1 MERSFQDLYVPNHPK
16 RRGVFRESELCERL
30 WIALQAAELNVAQS
44 GSAGAA
50 VATLA
55 RPLRALATSVQSE
68 APPQETDTQ
77 QTTARVT
84 DATASALAALHQ
96 PLNVLRQHRGDI
108 KSLEVR
114 CDVVHRYARTEVLGA
129 VENPADESKVL
140 TFGVLLPEEAFLSGF
155 EM

>member
-1 MERSFQDLYVPNHPK
+1 MERSFQDIYVTNHPK
-16 RRGVFRESELCERL
+16 RRGVFQESELCERL
-30 WIALQAAELNVAQS
+30 WIALQAAELNV
-44 GSAGAA
+44 
-50 VATLA
+50 TLA
-55 RPLRALATSVQSE
+55 RPLRALAASVQSE

-77 QTTARVT
+77 QTTRRDAVATARVT

-96 PLNVLRQHRGDI
+96 PLNALRQHRGDI

-140 TFGVLLPEEAFLSGF
+140 TFGVLLPEEAFISGF